1 MKKPTQ
7 LKVFAAF
14 GMLLFSVEH
23 AFAAYP
29 VTIVANPADR
39 VNWVAQ
45 LARSASQLQQL
56 QAQISIM
63 GNPGAAA
70 GMVTNISATEQQI
83 RGSVNF
89 GAGNLIAAS
98 SSGAAPVIS
107 VDLSNVNVSRVLSQS
122 GLGVEINTGGVR
134 TARNEGQYA
143 TLAARQIILSQA
155 ETELAKSRQTRAD
168 LQAKLV
174 AARQRLASSS
184 NESQQRVIQ
193 ADIQS
198 LQTTHDM
205 LLANEQSII
214 QGRDTA
220 LALIDNEAKLRAVAA
235 GEAAV
240 AKANQREAAAEQLRQ
255 ASLRGALDAHLAA
268 KAAPVQTVNW
278 SQTVRPVWSSTSP

>member
-1 MKKPTQ
+1 MKNHPRSII
-7 LKVFAAF
+7 LAAAIV
-14 GMLLFSVEH
+14 LACVPRAS
-23 AFAAYP
+23 ASYP
-29 VTIVANPADR
+29 VTIVGNPADR
-39 VNWVAQ
+39 VNWVTQ
-45 LARSASQLQQL
+45 LARAQSQLQQL

-70 GMVTNISATEQQI
+70 GMVTNINASEQQI
-83 RGSVNF
+83 RASVNF
-89 GAGNLIAAS
+89 GAGNLLSAS
-98 SSGAAPVIS
+98 SSNSAPVIS

-122 GLGVEINTGGVR
+122 GLGVEINTGGVK

-174 AARQRLASSS
+174 AAWQRLASSS

-240 AKANQREAAAEQLRQ
+240 AKANQRDAAAEQLRQ
-255 ASLRGALDAHLAA
+255 ASLRGALDSHLAA

-278 SQTVRPVWSSTSP
+278 SQTVRPVWSTTSP